1 MPVSRDAIPEWF
13 LAVVT
18 IGITLQIACMGV
30 LINLQI
36 KQSDRLTDHV
46 VNHPNHAMCIA
57 VALLEQ
63 TLKTHTHNSA
73 KEIAIIPQGE

>member
-1 MPVSRDAIPEWF
+1 
-13 LAVVT
+13 
-18 IGITLQIACMGV
+18 MGV

-46 VNHPNHAMCIA
+46 VNHPSHAMSIA